1 MVTLDSAFEVD
12 EPGVIFEESDGDI
25 VLVDLRSGKYYRLA
39 DPSSAVFSLIVSGK
53 SLNHVA
59 SQCNS
64 PDVARNELGSIAR
77 DLVERQLIR
86 PRGAVDTTAIDPW
99 NFSDFILD
107 VFEDLQ
113 EILKLDPIHESD
125 PESGW
130 PHRRT

>member
-1 MVTLDSAFEVD
+1 MSTLESAFKVD

-25 VLVDLRSGKYYRLA
+25 VLVDLRSGKYYRLEGA
-39 DPSSAVFSLIVSGK
+39 SSTVFLLIVSGQ

-59 SQCNS
+59 SQCKS
-64 PDVARNELGSIAR
+64 PDLVIHELGSITR
-77 DLVERQLIR
+77 DLLERQLIC
-86 PRGAVDTTAIDPW
+86 PRDTFETVTIDPW
-99 NFSDFILD
+99 NFRGFTLE

-130 PHRRT
+130 PNRRT

>member
-1 MVTLDSAFEVD
+1 M
-12 EPGVIFEESDGDI
+12 GQ
-25 VLVDLRSGKYYRLA
+25 
-39 DPSSAVFSLIVSGK
+39 SSAVFSLIVSGQ
-53 SLNHVA
+53 SLNQVA

-64 PDVARNELGSIAR
+64 PDVAREELGSIAR

-86 PRGAVDTTAIDPW
+86 PRGAVDTKATDPW
-99 NFSDFILD
+99 DFSDFILD